1 MIFVNSFVE
10 EKLNLQITSDVTQS
24 IHRIQVRI
32 DDIKT
37 EFDRFPEVQS
47 LDEAYVLR
55 ISPQNVAIT
64 GQTDSGVFYGIQSLL
79 SLLETNSDRV
89 SLPLLTVVDAP
100 RKPFRGLML
109 DVARNFIDKK
119 NILRIM
125 EVMAM
130 YKMNKLHLHLTDD
143 QGWRIEVPGVPVLTQ
158 VANLLHNNY
167 CL

>member
-1 MIFVNSFVE
+1 MESKEVDKCILLQLDNVGKTFSSF
-10 EKLNLQITSDVTQS
+10 SS
-24 IHRIQVRI
+24 IR
-32 DDIKT
+32 
-37 EFDRFPEVQS
+37 S

-55 ISPQNVAIT
+55 INRDSVVVT
-64 GQTDSGVFYGIQSLL
+64 GQTKAGVFYGIQSLL
-79 SLLETNSDRV
+79 SLLETGSDGL
-89 SLPLLTVVDAP
+89 SLPVLTVIDAP

-143 QGWRIEVPGVPVLTQ
+143 QGWRIEIPGIPELTQ
-158 VANLLHNNY
+158 VQKFILEGVASRQ
-167 CL
+167 